1 MTIRAPLSAT
11 LASVA
16 VGLALAGCGD
26 DDVGKPI
33 PRATAQ
39 ELLADLDA
47 VQEDMDAGNCEEAL
61 AAIGDIRNDVDALDD
76 VGVGADVQDALGDGV
91 DTLGTLASGTRGC
104 EGAREPETTPET
116 TPETVPPPVTETV
129 PPPTTETTPPPTET
143 TPEPIPE
150 APPDEGDGAE
160 QFDPDAGIP
169 PGQQKKREDD
179 D

>member
-16 VGLALAGCGD
+16 LAVALPGCGD
-26 DDVGKPI
+26 DDVGDPI
-33 PRATAQ
+33 PSAKANT
-39 ELLADLDA
+39 LLDDLDA
-47 VQEDMDAGNCEEAL
+47 AQADMNGGDCEGAL
-61 AAIGDIRNDVDALDD
+61 ARIDDIRNEVDTLDD

-91 DTLGTLASGTRGC
+91 DTLRTLASDRC
-104 EGAREPETTPET
+104 EEVGQPETTPET
-116 TPETVPPPVTETV
+116 TPETVPPVTETV

-150 APPDEGDGAE
+150 PEPPPDEGDGSE

-169 PGQQKKREDD
+169 PGQQKKLEDD